1 MDRVSSR
8 THVSHNNAYSKGA
21 KEPDITP
28 TTDCGSGLHTPSR
41 RPSFPTFDNA
51 ENSRYES
58 PLTPNSQQNVGWHD
72 ISKMRVH
79 VTQKRLQYE
88 INNLPTDTLLALES
102 YVDILTEMQT
112 AVEGKESRFAS
123 HPEELASLTQNH
135 KNLLNLL
142 KRDMNHYRASSATQ
156 MWNLASGLMG
166 FVLCFAPG
174 TLASSA
180 LTRPW
185 LAIVISPF
193 FWILTERLIPMIR
206 ATSWANKH
214 ADTTYPLLMRLV
226 ERTARDWIRAMAGLP
241 VKKYPGKTKTEAPMT
256 ARAYLSTLSMAIA
269 WKGKVGTDDMPYLHY
284 TLCYAL
290 RHAFSTLF
298 ATTAFLRT
306 GPGVAISLCSLF
318 IAGCCAGASTSA
330 TLQARR
336 RNAYKSENPKNWTAG
351 QSLVKSREIWEAEA
365 LFIESQIKLLD
376 VYSVGLSDDEIAS
389 NVKMCRGLMKTESEK
404 ANIKSG
410 WLTSFKFEIG
420 CLFQEKRLPGS
431 SDAGEV
437 AGRRVET
444 IASYL
449 GKATALAPAVAVN
462 QMLTLPFTTED
473 HTMIVRILVGTFA
486 AAVLIFFF
494 GFRKEA
500 EMFWRAVVGI
510 ILGFADVIK
519 IRLLGA
525 SDKYPQAPNVTA
537 IAVTIVKDNDDASEQ
552 MMKTIS
558 DNSGQSSS
566 DGVSSKE
573 LSPTPSQKNANR
585 TVDGENFFTIPIKNT
600 HNGKK
605 IIFNTR
611 SLRQPNLNKKIKE
624 NSTSDSENDTETS

>member
-1 MDRVSSR
+1 M
-8 THVSHNNAYSKGA
+8 
-21 KEPDITP
+21 
-28 TTDCGSGLHTPSR
+28 
-41 RPSFPTFDNA
+41 RPSLPTFDNA
-51 ENSRYES
+51 DNSHNES
-58 PLTPNSQQNVGWHD
+58 PLTPNSQKNVGWHD
-72 ISKMRVH
+72 ISRMRVH

-88 INNLPTDTLLALES
+88 INSLPTDTLLALES

-112 AVEGKESRFAS
+112 AVEGKESHFAS

-135 KNLLNLL
+135 KKLLDLL

-180 LTRPW
+180 LARPW

-206 ATSWANKH
+206 ATSWTNKH

-226 ERTARDWIRAMAGLP
+226 ERTARDWVRVLAGLP
-241 VKKYPGKTKTEAPMT
+241 VKKYPGKTKADAPMT
-256 ARAYLSTLSMAIA
+256 ARAYLSTLSMAAA
-269 WKGKVGTDDMPYLHY
+269 WKGKVGTDDIPYLHY

-290 RHAFSTLF
+290 RHLFLTLF
-298 ATTAFLRT
+298 ATTTFLRT

-336 RNAYKSENPKNWTAG
+336 RNAYKSENPKNWAAG

-365 LFIESQIKLLD
+365 LFLKSQIKLLD
-376 VYSVGLSDDEIAS
+376 AYSAGLSDDDIS
-389 NVKMCRGLMKTESEK
+389 SKVKLCRGLMNTEFNK
-404 ANIKSG
+404 ATIKSE
-410 WLTSFKFEIG
+410 WLTSSQFEIG

-449 GKATALAPAVAVN
+449 GKATVLIPTVAVN

-473 HTMIVRILVGTFA
+473 QTLIVRILVGTFA
-486 AAVLIFFF
+486 AVVLIFFF

-500 EMFWRAVVGI
+500 EMLWRAVVGI
-510 ILGFADVIK
+510 ILGLADVIR

-525 SDKYPQAPNVTA
+525 SDKYNRAPNVDVN
-537 IAVTIVKDNDDASEQ
+537 AVTAAKDIDDASEHNFR
-552 MMKTIS
+552 TTS
-558 DNSGQSSS
+558 DSCGQSPS
-566 DGVSSKE
+566 DSVSFKE
-573 LSPTPSQKNANR
+573 FGAIPSQKNENC
-585 TVDGENFFTIPIKNT
+585 TVDGEHFFTIPIKNT
-600 HNGKK
+600 RTERK
-605 IIFNTR
+605 ITPTAS
-611 SLRQPNLNKKIKE
+611 SLRQPDFNGKIAE
-624 NSTSDSENDTETS
+624 TCSTDSDSDTETSWSNALFR

>member
-1 MDRVSSR
+1 MDRISSR
-8 THVSHNNAYSKGA
+8 SDLSHSNAYSKRA
-21 KEPDITP
+21 EEPDRTP
-28 TTDCGSGLHTPSR
+28 PRVSESSLHTPSR

-51 ENSRYES
+51 DNSHYES

-102 YVDILTEMQT
+102 YVEILTEMQT
-112 AVEGKESRFAS
+112 AVEGKESRFAR
-123 HPEELASLTQNH
+123 HPEELALLTQNH
-135 KNLLNLL
+135 KNLLDLL

-156 MWNLASGLMG
+156 MWNLASGLMA

-180 LTRPW
+180 LARPW
-185 LAIVISPF
+185 LAIVVSPF

-206 ATSWANKH
+206 ATNWTNKH

-226 ERTARDWIRAMAGLP
+226 ERTARDWIRALAGLA

-269 WKGKVGTDDMPYLHY
+269 WKGKVGTDDISYLHY
-284 TLCYAL
+284 TLFYAL
-290 RHAFSTLF
+290 RHVFSTLF
-298 ATTAFLRT
+298 TTTAFLRT

-336 RNAYKSENPKNWTAG
+336 RNAYKSENPKNWEAG
-351 QSLVKSREIWEAEA
+351 QSLVKSREIWAAEA
-365 LFIESQIKLLD
+365 LFIESQINLLD
-376 VYSVGLSDDEIAS
+376 AYSVGLSDDDIS
-389 NVKMCRGLMKTESEK
+389 SKVRLCRGLMKTESEK

-431 SDAGEV
+431 RDAGEV

-449 GKATALAPAVAVN
+449 GKATALAPAVAIN

-473 HTMIVRILVGTFA
+473 HTTIVRVLVGTFA
-486 AAVLIFFF
+486 AIALIFFF

-500 EMFWRAVVGI
+500 EILWRAVVGI
-510 ILGFADVIK
+510 ILGLADVIK

-525 SDKYPQAPNVTA
+525 SDKYPQAPNVDA
-537 IAVTIVKDNDDASEQ
+537 NAVTIVKDIDDASEQ
-552 MMKTIS
+552 MIKTLS

-566 DGVSSKE
+566 DSVSSQE

-585 TVDGENFFTIPIKNT
+585 TVDGENFFTTPIKNT

-605 IIFNTR
+605 IISTTS
-611 SLRQPNLNKKIKE
+611 SLRQPDFSKKIAK
-624 NSTSDSENDTETS
+624 TSDSDSNTETS

>member
-1 MDRVSSR
+1 MDRISSR
-8 THVSHNNAYSKGA
+8 SDASYIDAYRKRA
-21 KEPDITP
+21 DEPDRAP
-28 TTDCGSGLHTPSR
+28 KTDGASSLHTPSR
-41 RPSFPTFDNA
+41 RPSFSTFDNA
-51 ENSRYES
+51 DNSPDES
-58 PLTPNSQQNVGWHD
+58 PLTPNSQHNVGWHD
-72 ISKMRVH
+72 ISKMRAH

-88 INNLPTDTLLALES
+88 VNNLPTDTLEALEN
-102 YVDILTEMQT
+102 YVDILTDMQT

-123 HPEELASLTQNH
+123 HPEELASLTKKH
-135 KNLLNLL
+135 KNLLHLL
-142 KRDMNHYRASSATQ
+142 QRDMNYYRTSSATQ

-180 LTRPW
+180 LARPW

-206 ATSWANKH
+206 ATSWTNKH

-256 ARAYLSTLSMAIA
+256 ARAYLSTLSMAMA
-269 WKGKVGTDDMPYLHY
+269 WKGKVSTDDMPYLHY
-284 TLCYAL
+284 TLFYTL
-290 RHAFSTLF
+290 RHVFSTLF

-306 GPGVAISLCSLF
+306 GPGVAISLGSLF
-318 IAGCCAGASTSA
+318 FAGCCAGASTSA

-336 RNAYKSENPKNWTAG
+336 RNAYKSENPKNWAAG

-376 VYSVGLSDDEIAS
+376 AYSVGLIDDDIAS
-389 NVKMCRGLMKTESEK
+389 KVRLCRGLMKNEFEK

-410 WLTSFKFEIG
+410 WLRSFKFEIG

-449 GKATALAPAVAVN
+449 GKATALIPAVAVN
-462 QMLTLPFTTED
+462 QILTLPFTTED
-473 HTMIVRILVGTFA
+473 HTTIVRILVGTFA
-486 AAVLIFFF
+486 AVVLIFGF

-500 EMFWRAVVGI
+500 EMLWRAMVGV
-510 ILGFADVIK
+510 ILGLADVIR
-519 IRLLGA
+519 ICLLGA
-525 SDKYPQAPNVTA
+525 SDKYNQALNVNVN
-537 IAVTIVKDNDDASEQ
+537 AVTVIENSDSASEQ
-552 MMKTIS
+552 YIRTTS
-558 DNSGQSSS
+558 GNSGQSSS
-566 DGVSSKE
+566 DSVSFNE
-573 LSPTPSQKNANR
+573 LGTTLPQKNEKR
-585 TVDGENFFTIPIKNT
+585 TVDGENFFTISIKNPRT
-600 HNGKK
+600 GKE
-605 IIFNTR
+605 ITSTAS
-611 SLRQPNLNKKIKE
+611 SLRQPDFSKKITNTCSA
-624 NSTSDSENDTETS
+624 NSDNDTETS